1 MKTFKSIKAETYI
14 TPCVLIIVIAT
25 IFSGILTYASA
36 ISKVNIIREN
46 SKIVLDSYITE
57 NAVEIYNSIK
67 QGNDFT
73 EALNED
79 KYRTSLKEFCT
90 LDINGTKM
98 YSYDSEGNERY
109 SITAPEL
116 FFKTENELELQVGY
130 TVYVPI
136 RFMGVT
142 VSTANVPVK
151 VTSDL
156 AEKF

>member
-1 MKTFKSIKAETYI
+1 M
-14 TPCVLIIVIAT
+14 LIIVIAT

-46 SKIVLDSYITE
+46 SKIVLDSFVTE

-90 LDINGTKM
+90 LDVNGTKM
-98 YSYDSEGNERY
+98 YSYDSEGNEMY

-116 FFKTENELELQVGY
+116 SFETENELELQVGY

-142 VSTANVPVK
+142 VSTANIPVE